1 MTKDNVINL
10 KRPIESA
17 SDVLSS
23 LLRQGAQQLLTQAI
37 EEEITLFLSR
47 NNSSPQPT
55 QAAQVVRNG
64 YLPERNIQ
72 TGIGDICVKI
82 PRVRDRSRSGIQFTS
97 NLIPKYMRRTK
108 NIEEL
113 LPVLYL
119 KGISTG
125 DFEEALTSLVGDKA
139 KGMSATTICRLKQ
152 VWQDD
157 YDVWRQRDLSK
168 KRYIYIWVDGIYL
181 QARLESKQCLFVIIG
196 ADEFG
201 NKELLS
207 VTDGFRESE
216 ESWTEALLDLKSRG
230 LKDGANLAVG
240 DGALG
245 FWKALHKVF
254 PKTKQQRCW
263 VHKTA
268 NILNKLPDTLQEKAK
283 SQLHD
288 IWMNETKAGAMK
300 SFDLFLEIYAAKYPK
315 ATHCLKKDQEEL
327 LEFYNFP
334 AEHWIHIR
342 TTNPIESTFATVRLR
357 TAKTRGS
364 LSRKTAFTMV
374 FKLLESASKN
384 WRRLRGQH
392 RVAEIIQGIN
402 FVDGIAHQDLQ
413 ERCAA

>member
-1 MTKDNVINL
+1 MTKDNVIIL
-10 KRPIESA
+10 KKPIESA
-17 SDVLSS
+17 RDILSS
-23 LLRQGAQQLLTQAI
+23 LLRQGAQQLLAQAI

-47 NNSSPQPT
+47 NNPSLQPT
-55 QAAQVVRNG
+55 QPVQVVRNG

-113 LPVLYL
+113 LPILYL
-119 KGISTG
+119 KGISSG
-125 DFEEALTSLVGDKA
+125 DFEEALTALVGDKA

-157 YDVWRQRDLSK
+157 YEVWRQRDLSK

-283 SQLHD
+283 NQLHD
-288 IWMNETKAGAMK
+288 IWMNETKAGAIK
-300 SFDLFLEIYAAKYPK
+300 SFDLFLETYAAKYPK

-402 FVDGIAHQDLQ
+402 FVDGIAHHDLQ

>member
-23 LLRQGAQQLLTQAI
+23 LLRQGAQQLLIQAI

-125 DFEEALTSLVGDKA
+125 DFEEALMSLVGDKA

-342 TTNPIESTFATVRLR
+342 TTNPIESTFATVRLG

>member
-47 NNSSPQPT
+47 NNSSPQST

-82 PRVRDRSRSGIQFTS
+82 PRVRDRNRSGIQFTS

-157 YDVWRQRDLSK
+157 YEVWRQRDLSK

-230 LKDGANLAVG
+230 LKEGAKLAVG

-283 SQLHD
+283 NQLHD
-288 IWMNETKAGAMK
+288 IWMNETKAGAIK
-300 SFDLFLEIYAAKYPK
+300 SFDLFLETYAAKYPK

-402 FVDGIAHQDLQ
+402 FVDGIAHQDLL
-413 ERCAA
+413 ERNAA

>member
-1 MTKDNVINL
+1 MTKDNVIDL
-10 KRPIESA
+10 KKPMESA
-17 SDVLSS
+17 GEALNS
-23 LLRQGAQQLLTQAI
+23 LLRQGAQAMLTRAI

-47 NNSSPQPT
+47 NNDLSQPE
-55 QAAQVVRNG
+55 QPAQVVRNG

-72 TGIGDICVKI
+72 TGIGDITIKI
-82 PRVRDRSRSGIQFTS
+82 PRVRDRGQSGIQFS
-97 NLIPKYMRRTK
+97 SSLIPKYMRRTK

-125 DFEEALTSLVGDKA
+125 DFEEALTALVGDKA

-152 VWQDD
+152 IWRDD
-157 YDVWRQRDLSK
+157 YEIWRQRDLSRN
-168 KRYIYIWVDGIYL
+168 RYIYLWVDGIYL

-201 NKELLS
+201 NKELVS

-230 LKDGANLAVG
+230 LIQGAKLAIG

-254 PKTKQQRCW
+254 PETKQQRCW

-268 NILNKLPDTLQEKAK
+268 NILNKLPYTLQEKAK
-283 SQLHD
+283 GQLHD
-288 IWMNETKAGAMK
+288 IWMNETKEGAEK
-300 SFDLFLEIYAAKYPK
+300 SFDLFVKTCEAKYPK
-315 ATHCLKKDQEEL
+315 ATQCLEKDSKAL

-357 TAKTRGS
+357 TDKTRGC

-374 FKLLESASKN
+374 FKLLELASKN

-402 FVDGIAHQDLQ
+402 FVNGIAQTDLQ
-413 ERCAA
+413 KRIAA

>member
-157 YDVWRQRDLSK
+157 YEVWRQRDLSK

-230 LKDGANLAVG
+230 LKEGAKLAVG

-254 PKTKQQRCW
+254 PKIKQQRCW

-283 SQLHD
+283 NQLHD
-288 IWMNETKAGAMK
+288 IWMNETKAGAIK
-300 SFDLFLEIYAAKYPK
+300 SFDLFLVTYAAKYPK
-315 ATHCLKKDQEEL
+315 ATH
-327 LEFYNFP
+327 
-334 AEHWIHIR
+334 W
-342 TTNPIESTFATVRLR
+342 
-357 TAKTRGS
+357 G
-364 LSRKTAFTMV
+364 
-374 FKLLESASKN
+374 
-384 WRRLRGQH
+384 
-392 RVAEIIQGIN
+392 
-402 FVDGIAHQDLQ
+402 
-413 ERCAA
+413 

>member
-17 SDVLSS
+17 SDVLST

-157 YDVWRQRDLSK
+157 YEVWRQRDLSK

-230 LKDGANLAVG
+230 LKDGANLAGG

-283 SQLHD
+283 NQLHD
-288 IWMNETKAGAMK
+288 IWMNETKAGAIK
-300 SFDLFLEIYAAKYPK
+300 SFDLFLETYAAKYPK

-357 TAKTRGS
+357 TVKTRGS

-402 FVDGIAHQDLQ
+402 FVDGIAHQDLL
-413 ERCAA
+413 ERNAA

>member
-157 YDVWRQRDLSK
+157 YEVWRQRDLSK

-283 SQLHD
+283 NQLHD
-288 IWMNETKAGAMK
+288 IWMNETKAGAIK
-300 SFDLFLEIYAAKYPK
+300 SFDLFLETYAAKYPK

-402 FVDGIAHQDLQ
+402 FVDGIAHQDLL
-413 ERCAA
+413 ERGAA

>member
-168 KRYIYIWVDGIYL
+168 KCYIYIWVDGIYL

-245 FWKALHKVF
+245 FWNALHKVF

>member
-125 DFEEALTSLVGDKA
+125 DFEEALMSLVGDKA